1 MHDFHAANK
10 ILHQALEYAQ
20 KNHLKK
26 ITKIVIE
33 LGEIEEH
40 GAIIAPLNLKF
51 NLNLL
56 AGKNIAKGAE
66 IQIEKIKGDYFN
78 LKEIQGMK

>member
-10 ILHQALEYAQ
+10 ILHSALEYAQ

-26 ITKIVIE
+26 ITKMVIE

-56 AGKNIAKGAE
+56 TGKTIAEGAK
-66 IQIEKIKGDYFN
+66 IQIKKIKGDYFK
-78 LKEIQGMK
+78 LKEIQGVA

>member
-20 KNHLKK
+20 KSHLKK

-33 LGEIEEH
+33 LGEIKEH

-56 AGKNIAKGAE
+56 NQKTIAKGAE
-66 IQIEKIKGDYFN
+66 IQIEKIKGDYFK